1 MTRYNSI
8 NVKLSNSQFNEQ
20 KSEIK
25 NNIEVTFVL
34 SSNVIGDS
42 NEETNFS
49 HKLLL
54 THRQISGLCKAFAN
68 NSRNSQSRAGFLL
81 PPHPLTN
88 FKIQKY
94 CQKTPK
100 FNGFYSRCNL
110 PKIED
115 GPYIVN
121 LDDCKL
127 YELIGQLFFLKM
139 MQQHISMVPYFN
151 IFKNEL
157 KQSQATKVS
166 QQIFLEYKQ
175 MIQ

>member
-127 YELIGQLFFLKM
+127 VRTHWIAIFLKND
-139 MQQHISMVPYFN
+139 VGTYFN
-151 IFKNEL
+151 GSAL
-157 KQSQATKVS
+157 
-166 QQIFLEYKQ
+166 
-175 MIQ
+175 